1 MAPQIKMP
9 TTDDLM
15 SMWNASGLKQKII
28 FTFLMIAAFR
38 FGVQMPLFGI
48 NNQVFAN
55 IAQGNNIIGFL
66 DLFSGGA
73 LGKVSIFA
81 LGIGPY
87 ITSSIIIQLVSVVI
101 PSLEKLQKEE
111 GEAGRRKLSQY
122 TRVFT
127 VVLAVFQSLI
137 FMLYLHHLPGAV
149 LPNVNP
155 IMFFISSIVVLTA
168 GSVLVMWI
176 SELMTEKGIGNGGS
190 LIIFIG
196 ILSGIPI
203 YASRTAQVVANNSM
217 MQLGLAVLLLIF
229 FAAMVFIVIMQEA
242 VRKVIIVNQDVCIGC
257 MTCTRVCPA
266 AGAINVFKTNKLP
279 YINPGYCAR
288 CEECMHSCPST
299 AIKYSSRKKAF
310 KLYSE
315 IKSYDMVSEIVD
327 KDMKRLSI
335 DLIGLNGSLK
345 KISKTLSLE
354 FDDADY
360 EGYIQYNVNDM
371 MNRELN
377 LSLGENIEIKKF
389 GKLFESYLINRGIE
403 VFDKKCIAC
412 GECLNS
418 CPTGAIS
425 LDAPKPIVIDENKCV
440 YCGRCVGDCQFG
452 AIRAYDDYFHSK
464 GCDLFFSRSD
474 LKGQREADFS
484 LASEK
489 CQSCG
494 ICVKN

>member
-1 MAPQIKMP
+1 MAPQMKMP
-9 TTDDLM
+9 TTDDLL
-15 SMWNASGLKQKII
+15 SMWNASGLKQKIL

-48 NNQVFAN
+48 NNQIFQN

-155 IMFFISSIVVLTA
+155 VMFFISSIVVLTA

-176 SELMTEKGIGNGGS
+176 SELITEKGIGNGGS

-203 YASRTAQVVANNSM
+203 YASRTAQIVANNSM

-242 VRKVIIVNQDVCIGC
+242 VRKVIIVNPKRQVGNKVYGGMNSFI
-257 MTCTRVCPA
+257 P
-266 AGAINVFKTNKLP
+266 FKL
-279 YINPGYCAR
+279 NPGGVMPIIFAIAILLF
-288 CEECMHSCPST
+288 PST
-299 AIKYSSRKKAF
+299 ILSLVGQANF
-310 KLYSE
+310 KSEAVKNVVIQLNQFLSPDGITYYVLYFLL
-315 IKSYDMVSEIVD
+315 IVALTFFYASIMPNMQP
-327 KDMKRLSI
+327 KDI
-335 DLIGLNGSLK
+335 ADNLK
-345 KISKTLSLE
+345 KYGSSIPGIKPGRPTAEALDRILTKTT
-354 FDDADY
+354 FIGA
-360 EGYIQYNVNDM
+360 M
-371 MNRELN
+371 A
-377 LSLGENIEIKKF
+377 LGI
-389 GKLFESYLINRGIE
+389 
-403 VFDKKCIAC
+403 IA
-412 GECLNS
+412 LV
-418 CPTGAIS
+418 P
-425 LDAPKPIVIDENKCV
+425 
-440 YCGRCVGDCQFG
+440 
-452 AIRAYDDYFHSK
+452 
-464 GCDLFFSRSD
+464 
-474 LKGQREADFS
+474 S
-484 LASEK
+484 LASYVTNIK
-489 CQSCG
+489 TIQG
-494 ICVKN
+494 IGATSLIIMVGVALDLINQVRTHLLARNYESFLKE

>member
-1 MAPQIKMP
+1 MAQGMRMP

-48 NNQVFAN
+48 NNQIFSN

-122 TRVFT
+122 TRIFT

-137 FMLYLHHLPGAV
+137 FMLYLHHLPGAI

-155 IMFFISSIVVLTA
+155 VMFFISSIVVLTS

-176 SELMTEKGIGNGGS
+176 SELITEKGIGNGGS

-203 YASRTAQVVANNSM
+203 YASRTAQIVANNSM
-217 MQLGLAVLLLIF
+217 MQLGLAALLLIF
-229 FAAMVFIVIMQEA
+229 FAAMIFIVVMQEA
-242 VRKVIIVNQDVCIGC
+242 VRKVIIVNPKRQVGNKVYGGMNSFI
-257 MTCTRVCPA
+257 P
-266 AGAINVFKTNKLP
+266 FKL
-279 YINPGYCAR
+279 NPGGVMPIIFAIAILLF
-288 CEECMHSCPST
+288 PST
-299 AIKYSSRKKAF
+299 ILSLVGQANF
-310 KLYSE
+310 KSEAVKTMVVHLTQFLSPDGITYYVLYFLL
-315 IKSYDMVSEIVD
+315 IVALTFFYASIMPNMQP
-327 KDMKRLSI
+327 KDI
-335 DLIGLNGSLK
+335 ADNLK
-345 KISKTLSLE
+345 KYGSSIPGIKPGKPTAEALDKILTKTT
-354 FDDADY
+354 FIGAM
-360 EGYIQYNVNDM
+360 G
-371 MNRELN
+371 
-377 LSLGENIEIKKF
+377 LGI
-389 GKLFESYLINRGIE
+389 
-403 VFDKKCIAC
+403 IA
-412 GECLNS
+412 LV
-418 CPTGAIS
+418 P
-425 LDAPKPIVIDENKCV
+425 
-440 YCGRCVGDCQFG
+440 
-452 AIRAYDDYFHSK
+452 
-464 GCDLFFSRSD
+464 
-474 LKGQREADFS
+474 S
-484 LASEK
+484 LASYVTNIK
-489 CQSCG
+489 TMQG
-494 ICVKN
+494 IGATSLIIMVGVALDLINQVRTHLLARNYESFLKE